1 MAKSPSNR
9 FLSIIS
15 GLGLSMTI
23 ADANLLTSH
32 ADQDKSK
39 LFYESIG
46 AIRELYTTSRL
57 GLFEK
62 KDESQINRI
71 YPLNSSTNHLS
82 VIRENN
88 PKSLDQ
94 IIHENTVDPLSCP
107 GIWPKEF
114 TRTKKQLNNC
124 LNNRENCLGYSQKIS
139 KFTSS
144 DTIITV
150 FGFLSGTDKK
160 PKKPITTGKIILLR

>member
-1 MAKSPSNR
+1 MKRPFMAKSPSNR

-32 ADQDKSK
+32 ANQDKSK

-46 AIRELYTTSRL
+46 AIRELCTMSRL

-94 IIHENTVDPLSCP
+94 IIHENTVDPL
-107 GIWPKEF
+107 
-114 TRTKKQLNNC
+114 
-124 LNNRENCLGYSQKIS
+124 
-139 KFTSS
+139 
-144 DTIITV
+144 
-150 FGFLSGTDKK
+150 
-160 PKKPITTGKIILLR
+160 